1 MNTRPQNMPNR
12 KVRFA
17 VVGLGWIAQ
26 EAVLP
31 AFQNVETAELAALVT
46 NDSLKAN
53 ELGKQYGVP
62 RTCSYQE
69 YDDLLRRGEVD
80 AVYISLP
87 NSMHKDYSVR
97 ALRAGVHVLCEKP
110 MAETAEECHEMIRA
124 AEENNV
130 KLMVAYRLHF
140 EPANLRA
147 IEIIRSGEIGEPR
160 IFMSAFCQQVGEGN
174 VRLKK
179 SLGGGP
185 LMDMGVYPINA
196 ARYLFREEPLEVIAF
211 GGNNGE
217 PRFEGIHEMVSG
229 VMRFPGD
236 RLASITCSLGSANAD
251 AFEVL
256 GTKGSLRLLPAY
268 DYHTGKTLTVTIG
281 DRTREEKFSH
291 YDQFGAEIAYL
302 SRCIL
307 EGKDPE
313 PSGHEGLADVRV
325 IQALLRSIRTGS
337 AVRLGRYE
345 REKRPDQSQ
354 AYELPPVHAREIV
367 HAEPPSAGVTLR
379 R

>member
-1 MNTRPQNMPNR
+1 MNTRPQNMSAR
-12 KVRFA
+12 KIRFA

-46 NDSLKAN
+46 NDALKAN
-53 ELGKQYGVP
+53 ELGKQYNVP
-62 RTCSYQE
+62 RTCSYEE

-87 NSMHKDYSVR
+87 NSMHKDYGVR

-124 AEENNV
+124 AEENGV

-160 IFMSAFCQQVGEGN
+160 IFSSAFCQQVPEGN

-196 ARYLFREEPLEVIAF
+196 SRYLFREEPVEVIAF

-217 PRFEGIHEMVSG
+217 PRFEGIHEMVSA

-236 RLASITCSLGSANAD
+236 RLASITCSFGSADAD

-256 GTKGSLRLLPAY
+256 GTKGSLRLVPAY
-268 DYHTGKTLTVTIG
+268 DYHTGKTLTVTTG
-281 DRTREEKFSH
+281 DRTREEKFSQ
-291 YDQFGAEIAYL
+291 YDQFGAEIAYF
-302 SRCIL
+302 SGCIL

-313 PSGHEGLADVRV
+313 PSGREGLADVRV

-337 AVRLGRYE
+337 AVRLGPYE

-367 HAEPPSAGVTLR
+367 HAEPPSAVVNLR